1 MIRNI
6 QKGINMKKYLPIIL
20 LLSCSTIQTSISKP
34 PNMEE
39 IINEIKSNPE
49 IQDKTKNKII
59 RTLEESALYNQECF
73 NKNIFLEKEN
83 FSLKQSIQNLELEI
97 QTWRNIKNT
106 FWMILILGSII
117 FIGLMAWKFRKLM
130 GVPI

>member
-1 MIRNI
+1 
-6 QKGINMKKYLPIIL
+6 MKTYLLILL
-20 LLSCSTIQTSISKP
+20 LLSCNTIQTSISKP
-34 PNMEE
+34 PNMDD

-59 RTLEESALYNQECF
+59 KSLKDSALYNQECF

-83 FSLKQSIQNLELEI
+83 FSLKKDIQNLELEI

-106 FWMILILGSII
+106 FWMILIIGSII
-117 FIGLMAWKFRKLM
+117 LIGSIAWKFRKLM
-130 GVPI
+130 GIPI